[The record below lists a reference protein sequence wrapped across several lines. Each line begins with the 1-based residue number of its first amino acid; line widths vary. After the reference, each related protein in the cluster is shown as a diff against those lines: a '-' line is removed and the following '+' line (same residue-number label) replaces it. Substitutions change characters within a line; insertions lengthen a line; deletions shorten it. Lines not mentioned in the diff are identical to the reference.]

1 MRTPQSP
8 VFACNCAGGIENLV
22 IMELAPPTDFKPAVD
37 RRKHIPPP
45 PPVSLVVIEDAH
57 LPATTG
63 LERELDAF
71 YVGLLEFE
79 RDEKR
84 EGVVYKADNFRLIFD
99 FIEGPVQR
107 DDMRM
112 LGVVVRSLAAAMM
125 KLTEMKIEFVHE
137 KGLMPGD
144 ERLVL
149 LDPAGNWIRITQF
162 TAIM

>member
-1 MRTPQSP
+1 
-8 VFACNCAGGIENLV
+8 
-22 IMELAPPTDFKPAVD
+22 MELEPSTDFKPTID
-37 RRKHIPPP
+37 RRPLIPPP

-63 LERELDAF
+63 LEHALDDF
-71 YVGLLEFE
+71 YIDLLEFE

-84 EGVVYKADNFRLIFD
+84 DGVVYKADNFRLYFD
-99 FIEGPVQR
+99 FIEGPVPR

-112 LGVVVRSLAAAMM
+112 LGVVVRSLTEAML
-125 KLTEMKIEFVHE
+125 KLTEAKIEFQHE

-149 LDPAGNWIRITQF
+149 LDPAGNWLRMTQF

>member
-1 MRTPQSP
+1 
-8 VFACNCAGGIENLV
+8 
-22 IMELAPPTDFKPAVD
+22 MELEPSTDFKPTID
-37 RRKHIPPP
+37 RRPLIPPP

-63 LERELDAF
+63 LEHALDGF

-84 EGVVYKADNFRLIFD
+84 DGVVYKADNFRLRFD
-99 FIEGPVQR
+99 FVEGPVPR

-112 LGVVVRSLAAAMM
+112 LGIVVRSLTEAML
-125 KLTEMKIEFVHE
+125 KLTEAKIEFQHE

-149 LDPAGNWIRITQF
+149 LDPAGNWLRITQL